1 VRREFFEP
9 FVVVL
14 KQAIFGIIDINA
26 RGDVHRIHEAE
37 AFLDAALG
45 HQLFHRASNIQII
58 APMRRFEPEMFRQGF
73 HSSAMPSKGEGRNS
87 QIFVF
92 VFDGMR
98 LFQRVFFKAMVS
110 AFLNRKTA

>member
-1 VRREFFEP
+1 
-9 FVVVL
+9 
-14 KQAIFGIIDINA
+14 
-26 RGDVHRIHEAE
+26 
-37 AFLDAALG
+37 
-45 HQLFHRASNIQII
+45 
-58 APMRRFEPEMFRQGF
+58 
-73 HSSAMPSKGEGRNS
+73 MPSKGEGRNS